1 MPGQP
6 ATVIARWSAANP
18 QTSVPLLGRSLT
30 VTRSGVSLGRRAVQI
45 RALRLPASEA
55 NGKEGRNM
63 YVVRALDGNAEKV
76 SVFVEDPAVPAVT
89 SAKGKG
95 KAEPNEDDDLMIVE
109 PEAKKEKDDSPA
121 HTRWT
126 YSSIALPSSSSSA
139 NSPLIN
145 TVFDTFIQRA
155 LFAPAQPGPP
165 TGQRDSSYW
174 QPRAQYIAIEG
185 YTFSVGAAA
194 GSAGEWEVKVGSV
207 LLKGGTASGTTKG
220 CVVEATYLPVP
231 HLPANSTFIKDFL
244 LSLFPPAAVQN
255 NEIEFLQL
263 GEDEFHEAGM
273 LDSHEPSEGEEPGE
287 WEWQDKHSTYTL
299 VQQFKKEGLL

>member
-6 ATVIARWSAANP
+6 ATVIARWSAANT
-18 QTSVPLLGRSLT
+18 QSSIPLLGRSLT
-30 VTRSGVSLGRRAVQI
+30 VTRPGVSLGRRAVQI

-55 NGKEGRNM
+55 NGKEGRSM
-63 YVVRALDGNAEKV
+63 YVVRALDGSAEKV
-76 SVFVEDPAVPAVT
+76 SVFVEDPAAPATT

-95 KAEPNEDDDLMIVE
+95 KAEPNDDDDLMIVE
-109 PEAKKEKDDSPA
+109 PGAKQEKDDTPA

-126 YSSIALPSSSSSA
+126 YSAIALPSSSSSA
-139 NSPLIN
+139 NTPPVSTLLN
-145 TVFDTFIQRA
+145 TFIQRA
-155 LFAPAQPGPP
+155 LFAPAQPGAPA
-165 TGQRDSSYW
+165 GQPDSSHW

-231 HLPANSTFIKDFL
+231 YLPANSTFIKDFL

-263 GEDEFHEAGM
+263 AEDDFHEAGM
-273 LDSHEPSEGEEPGE
+273 LDLHVSSKGEELGE
-287 WEWQDKHSTYTL
+287 WEWQDKHSTYAL

>member
-18 QTSVPLLGRSLT
+18 QSSIPLLGRSLT
-30 VTRSGVSLGRRAVQI
+30 VTRPGVSLCRRAVQI

-76 SVFVEDPAVPAVT
+76 SVFVEDPAAPAT
-89 SAKGKG
+89 RRAKGKG
-95 KAEPNEDDDLMIVE
+95 KADSDDDDDLMIVE
-109 PEAKKEKDDSPA
+109 PGAKHEEDDTPA

-139 NSPLIN
+139 NTPPVSA
-145 TVFDTFIQRA
+145 VFDTFIQRS
-155 LFAPAQPGPP
+155 LFAPAQPGAPA
-165 TGQRDSSYW
+165 GQRDSSYW

-220 CVVEATYLPVP
+220 CVVEAIYLPVP
-231 HLPANSTFIKDFL
+231 YLPAKSTFIKDFL

-263 GEDEFHEAGM
+263 AEDDFHEAGM
-273 LDSHEPSEGEEPGE
+273 LDLPDPGKGEEPGE
-287 WEWQDKHSTYTL
+287 WEWQDKHSTYAL